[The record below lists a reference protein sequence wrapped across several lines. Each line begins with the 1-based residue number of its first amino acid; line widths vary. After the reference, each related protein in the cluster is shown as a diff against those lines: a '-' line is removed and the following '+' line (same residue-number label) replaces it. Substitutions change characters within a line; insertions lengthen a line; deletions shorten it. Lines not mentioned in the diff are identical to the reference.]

1 MSSLSWKL
9 NRLRVMGVAEI
20 AYRVRQALHARLEQR
35 GIGLARPGRAVE
47 RYGSPWSVM
56 QPGVCDLEPYR
67 EAANRILA
75 GRFDVFALRGAEL
88 GFPLRWNRDP
98 KTGTEAPLTFG
109 KTLNYRDEKTVGDIK
124 YLWEPN
130 RHQELVTLAQAWR
143 LTGERKYADGC
154 RTLLESWFEQ
164 CPYPLGANWT
174 SSLEHAVRLVNWAVA
189 WGFLEGSP
197 SPRGGEG
204 AERWEPSAGAAEGVE
219 RWEPSSG
226 AAEGADRGGSSSG
239 AAEGVFAGADGEA
252 FRRRWLD
259 SIFQHCHFIAG
270 HFSKHSSANN
280 HLFGEY
286 MGLFIGALMWP
297 CWKESARWLE
307 TARAGLEEEA
317 LGQNGPD
324 GVNREQAIWYQHEV
338 ADMMLLCGLAGRA
351 NAVEFPA
358 DYWARLEA
366 MLEFIAALMNVGGKV
381 PMIGDSDD
389 AVMVRFSREPA
400 FNAYRSLLATG
411 AVLFGRADFAHKAG
425 AFDDKNRW
433 LLGEKGAAEFARLAA
448 LPASAELARR
458 SFPAG
463 GYYILGDR
471 FDTPDEVR
479 IVADAGPL
487 GYLSI
492 AAHGH
497 ADALAF
503 TLSVGGREMLVDPGT
518 YAYHTQKKWRD
529 YFRGTSAH
537 NTVRV
542 DGVDQSM
549 IGGNFMWL
557 KHARAWCERWESD
570 AGRDFF
576 VGAHDGYRRL
586 QDPVLHRRTL
596 EFDKAACVLRVVDTL
611 ECKGEHQVELFWHF
625 AETCRIQV
633 SGNEISAACE
643 GVALQIAMP
652 GGTWVPEVVTGRE
665 NPPLGWVSRHF
676 DQKCSSSS
684 IVWAGRISGTTTLH
698 TEMRLRECEGVA

>member
-1 MSSLSWKL
+1 VSSLLWKL
-9 NRLRVMGVAEI
+9 NRLRVMGAAEI
-20 AYRVRQALHARLEQR
+20 AYRIKQALHARLEQR
-35 GIGLARPGRAVE
+35 GMGLARTAVPME
-47 RYGSPWSVM
+47 QFGSPWCAV
-56 QPGVCDLEPYR
+56 QPGVQDLEPYR
-67 EAANRILA
+67 EAADRILA
-75 GRFDVFALRGAEL
+75 GRFDVFALHGAEL
-88 GFPLRWNRDP
+88 GFPPRWNRDP
-98 KTGTEAPLTFG
+98 KTGTEAPLAFG
-109 KTLNYRDEKTVGDIK
+109 KTLNYRDEQVVGDIK

-143 LTGERKYADGC
+143 LTGEMKYAAGC

-164 CPYPLGANWT
+164 CPYPLGPNWT
-174 SSLEHAVRLVNWAVA
+174 SSLEHAVRLMNWSVA
-189 WGFLEGSP
+189 WQVLGEADSP
-197 SPRGGEG
+197 L
-204 AERWEPSAGAAEGVE
+204 
-219 RWEPSSG
+219 
-226 AAEGADRGGSSSG
+226 
-239 AAEGVFAGADGEA
+239 FTGADGQA
-252 FRRRWLD
+252 FRGRWLD
-259 SIFQHCHFIAG
+259 SIHQHCHFIAG

-317 LGQNGPD
+317 LRQTGPD

-351 NAVEFPA
+351 NGVAFPSA
-358 DYWARLEA
+358 WWSRLET
-366 MLEFIAALMNVGGKV
+366 MLEFIAALMDVGGRV

-389 AVMVRFSREPA
+389 AVMVRFSREPG

-411 AVLFGRADFAHKAG
+411 AVLFERADFVRKAG
-425 AFDDKNRW
+425 AFDDKSRW
-433 LLGEKGAAEFARLAA
+433 LLGEAGAGEFARLAA
-448 LPASAELARR
+448 LPAPAGLAKRAFAE
-458 SFPAG
+458 G

-503 TLSVGGREMLVDPGT
+503 TLSAGGREILIDPGT

-542 DGVDQSM
+542 DGLDQSM

-576 VGAHDGYRRL
+576 AGAHDGYRQL
-586 QDPVLHRRTL
+586 PDPVLHRRTL
-596 EFDKAACVLRVVDTL
+596 EFDKAARVLRVADTL
-611 ECKGEHQVELFWHF
+611 ESKGEHQVELFWHF

-633 SGNEISAACE
+633 NGNEISAGCD
-643 GVALQIAMP
+643 GRSVRLAMP
-652 GGTWVPEVVTGRE
+652 GSNWSPSVASGQET
-665 NPPLGWVSRHF
+665 PPLGWISRRF
-676 DQKCSSSS
+676 DQKCNSSSV
-684 IVWAGRISGTTTLH
+684 VWAGKISGTTTLH
-698 TEMRLRECEGVA
+698 TEIRLGDAD